1 MKFRGKMIEM
11 TCIKQFTQI
20 VATVAR
26 LAKVCVLRI
35 TPDRLFFIISESGT
49 VGSAPGLWAELDQG
63 HYFNEFNMEGVSA
76 EQNEIFLE
84 LEPDKLAK
92 TLNSLKS
99 SQAARSL
106 KIKLTKKQSPYLTF
120 EVELPSLSAH
130 ARLVVHDV
138 PVSLIPRRLW
148 NIYQEPEMPP
158 FEASVYFPPLRQLR
172 HVVER
177 MKALAPQ
184 ISLSANRRGAFTVS
198 VTTDE
203 VEVSTHFKHLSMPVW
218 VNSSNQ
224 PEGEPE
230 DMHTAIVDIKKLAL
244 FLQGDNINPNK
255 VICNIVGN
263 RMVHLFL
270 LHDDVTLQYFLPA
283 ATHT

>member
-1 MKFRGKMIEM
+1 M

-26 LAKVCVLRI
+26 LAKVSVLRI

-76 EQNEIFLE
+76 DQNEIFLE
-84 LEPDKLAK
+84 LEPDKLSK

-99 SQAARSL
+99 SHAARSL
-106 KIKLTKKQSPYLTF
+106 KIKLTKKHSPCLTF

-130 ARLVVHDV
+130 SRLVVHDV

-148 NIYQEPEMPP
+148 DIYQEPEMPA
-158 FEASVYFPPLRQLR
+158 FEASIYFPPLRQLR

-177 MKALAPQ
+177 MKALGPH
-184 ISLSANRRGAFTVS
+184 ISLSANRRGAFSVS
-198 VTTDE
+198 VTTDD
-203 VEVSTHFKHLSMPVW
+203 VDVSTHFKHLSMPVW
-218 VNSSNQ
+218 DSTEL
-224 PEGEPE
+224 PDGEPE
-230 DMHTAIVDIKKLAL
+230 EMHAAVVDIKKLAL

-283 ATHT
+283 VTQY